1 MLFRSDPKSY
11 KVMGAILFVEVMMVV
26 SGAFAARGNVK
37 CDYCHHVTLAARIL
51 QVDLLVVWRLVT
63 HVLSTSASGMC
74 PQQNQG

>member
-37 CDYCHHVTLAARIL
+37 CDY
-51 QVDLLVVWRLVT
+51 LLPPRDT
-63 HVLSTSASGMC
+63 CRKNPLS
-74 PQQNQG
+74 